1 MNKNFI
7 SIIIPVY
14 NAEKYL
20 DRCLSSILEQT
31 NKNFELILI
40 DDFSTDK
47 SQEICKEFTKK
58 DSRISLL
65 VNEVNKGVSF
75 TRNKGIYEAK
85 GEFITFI
92 DSDDWVNKTYLEDFF
107 FFPILNNSIV
117 VQGIFYELKRNKK
130 KILFSYINASYNIS
144 SKKNGVVKN
153 QLFHNGCPVAKLFET
168 EIIKSKNIVFNESIS
183 LNEDHLFVLEYYKYV
198 ENINVVSAMN
208 YHYWFDYFVVSLT
221 KMSHGYTKLN
231 TASQCFLN
239 ILPIL
244 IKRYGIT
251 DKEYLQKLYTTCG
264 INQMFKAFIN
274 YKDSKDLT
282 IPFKT
287 RFLKFIELEEL
298 ISTYYYPEKTSLK
311 IAKYFVLNFHSSVN
325 KMFFYFLIK
334 WLWFRKK
341 MIRFVKEIINF
352 FFSNYNNK

>member
-1 MNKNFI
+1 MNNLDKNFI

-20 DRCLSSILEQT
+20 DRCLNSILEQT
-31 NKNFELILI
+31 YNNFELILI

-144 SKKNGVVKN
+144 SKKEWCCKKSVV
-153 QLFHNGCPVAKLFET
+153 P
-168 EIIKSKNIVFNESIS
+168 
-183 LNEDHLFVLEYYKYV
+183 
-198 ENINVVSAMN
+198 
-208 YHYWFDYFVVSLT
+208 
-221 KMSHGYTKLN
+221 
-231 TASQCFLN
+231 
-239 ILPIL
+239 
-244 IKRYGIT
+244 
-251 DKEYLQKLYTTCG
+251 
-264 INQMFKAFIN
+264 
-274 YKDSKDLT
+274 
-282 IPFKT
+282 
-287 RFLKFIELEEL
+287 
-298 ISTYYYPEKTSLK
+298 
-311 IAKYFVLNFHSSVN
+311 
-325 KMFFYFLIK
+325 
-334 WLWFRKK
+334 
-341 MIRFVKEIINF
+341 
-352 FFSNYNNK
+352 